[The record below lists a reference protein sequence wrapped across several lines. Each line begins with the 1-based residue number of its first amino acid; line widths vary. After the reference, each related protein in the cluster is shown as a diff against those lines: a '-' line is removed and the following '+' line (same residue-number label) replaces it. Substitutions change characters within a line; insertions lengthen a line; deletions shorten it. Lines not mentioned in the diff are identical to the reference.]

1 MRWGAGEARTSGAA
15 GGKHGPSDGP
25 SWGHHF
31 SDADPQIQPQPLSA
45 VLLTPPEGPS
55 RLHPHTA
62 TATCPSSAS
71 TPGPGMVS
79 PQGP

>member
-1 MRWGAGEARTSGAA
+1 MWWGVGEARTSGAA

-31 SDADPQIQPQPLSA
+31 DADPQIQPQPLSA
-45 VLLTPPEGPS
+45 VPLTPSEGPS
-55 RLHPHTA
+55 RLHPHIA
-62 TATCPSSAS
+62 TATGLFSTS